1 MKIKNIYGQ
10 IVDVEFNDDNS
21 ENYVVSKTF
30 SAVIENK
37 FAQNE
42 NNTYTS
48 NEYKQKKQYV
58 SECIKS
64 GITNFFDVSPNYILS
79 ADVYAELNLDACIG
93 VRLYPQDDITD
104 DYINECI
111 KLVKNKK
118 PNASVAL
125 IVDNITLYSEEQIMA
140 VVNFAK
146 CNNMYIYTNVSM
158 TLDEVGEC
166 DKMTGMSP
174 IYYLESMGVLDRKCI
189 LGGCVYLDKDEIV
202 LLNSYNAK
210 VCVRPS
216 TDMLSGHGIAPIYS
230 MIGHNLDL
238 CIGIGDDT
246 TPDIFKELDLI
257 ACTQSGLLNI
267 QNAVSKMTLFE
278 FIEKPIMDFDCNS
291 VQKYIVYDTSYGRNF
306 VNVEMTKIVN
316 YINKDNL
323 NYVII
328 NGEIYQKSSK

>member
-1 MKIKNIYGQ
+1 MKIKNIHGQ
-10 IVDVEFNDDNS
+10 IVDIELNDNNS
-21 ENYVVSKTF
+21 EDYVVSKTF

-42 NNTYTS
+42 NNTYS
-48 NEYKQKKQYV
+48 PLEYKQKKYFIT
-58 SECIKS
+58 ECIKS

-79 ADVYAELNLDACIG
+79 ADVYAELNQDACIG

-104 DYINECI
+104 EYINECTNLI
-111 KLVKNKK
+111 KNKK

-125 IVDNITLYSEEQIMA
+125 VVDNITLYSEEQIMA

-174 IYYLESMGVLDRKCI
+174 IYYLESLGVLDRKCV
-189 LGGCVYLDKDEIV
+189 LGGCVYLDKDEIE
-202 LLNSYNAK
+202 LLNSYNTK

-216 TDMLSGHGIAPIYS
+216 TDMLEGNGIAPIYS
-230 MIGHNLDL
+230 MIGHGLDL

-246 TPDIFKELDLI
+246 TPDILKELDLI
-257 ACTQSGLLNI
+257 TCTQSGVLNI
-267 QNAVSKMTLFE
+267 QNAISKSTLFE
-278 FIEKPIMDFDCNS
+278 IVEKPIIDFDCNS
-291 VQKYIVYDTSYGRNF
+291 VQKYIVYDASYGKNF
-306 VNVEMTKIVN
+306 VGAEMTKIVN
-316 YINKDNL
+316 YLNKDNL
-323 NYVII
+323 KYVII
-328 NGEIYQKSSK
+328 NGEIY